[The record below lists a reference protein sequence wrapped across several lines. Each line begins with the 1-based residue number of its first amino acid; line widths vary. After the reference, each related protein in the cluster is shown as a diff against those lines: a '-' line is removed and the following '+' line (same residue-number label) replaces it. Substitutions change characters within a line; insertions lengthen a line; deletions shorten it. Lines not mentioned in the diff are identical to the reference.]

1 MMFGLKKKLANYS
14 NLAAVPGK
22 QDNLRLEPESG
33 VELIDGV
40 THAVSLPF
48 WLRVEPARA
57 LAKRKWVKIRY
68 SSSFFDEPVRPL
80 IRFVTSSGKVFV
92 QPMNG
97 AILGSAEWIGRVPDN
112 TISVSISPGRR
123 LGPFSFRIDDTP
135 WLSRRRLLRG
145 GFFSDPLW
153 VFWAIR
159 SRFVDSQQ
167 EAWQSVKYA
176 LGGTPFDQ
184 YAEWHARMARPLD
197 LGGLDRPRADWN
209 TTPRLRFFMPLT
221 GGRAKDFQATLQS
234 LRTQAYQ
241 RWSLHGIVSEDTDPR
256 LLASFRDQAGNDD
269 RLVDLSRSASAGDFD
284 ESDRVAVLHPGDLL
298 PEYALAVVA
307 ETLADRPDLA
317 VLYTDEDAIGP
328 AGQVRGPILKPD
340 WSPLFHEKVPYTGGL
355 NFVKFGSLA
364 AGVTTADLL
373 SDERTALRRLLA
385 RLDPKSIGHVRR
397 ILYRR
402 AKPRTAPPASPRIVT
417 RKAKEK
423 EPDWPEV
430 SIVIPTRDRARLLFT
445 CTQGLKNKTDYPSFN
460 VVVVDNGSTQPEAR
474 ALLDNLNKDSRFR
487 VLERPEPFNYS
498 KLCNVGARATQS
510 PMLVF
515 LNNDI
520 RMIEPGWLKTI
531 VRWAMKPQVG
541 VVGAKLLFPN
551 GKIQHAGIVLGMGG
565 ISGHIYRRTAAW
577 RAGYLQQIMT
587 TREMAAVTG
596 ACIAVDRSKFEA
608 VGGFDAS
615 NLPVDLNDI
624 DFCLRIA
631 ERGWT
636 NVWAAD
642 AVLIHVQSASRG
654 IERNPFDQ
662 YRQERAFF
670 VNRWAEA
677 IRDDPYFHPGFS
689 LSAHRPALA

>member
-1 MMFGLKKKLANYS
+1 MFGLKKKSAGNS
-14 NLAAVPGK
+14 NLAALPAK
-22 QDNLRLEPESG
+22 KENLRLEPEAG
-33 VELIDGV
+33 VELIDGI

-80 IRFVTSSGKVFV
+80 IRFVTNSGKIFV

-97 AILGSAEWIGRVPDN
+97 AILGCAEWIGRVPDN
-112 TISVSISPGRR
+112 TVSVSISPGRR
-123 LGPFSFRIDDTP
+123 LGPFSFRIDDSP
-135 WLSRRRLLRG
+135 WLSRRRLLGG

-176 LGGTPFDQ
+176 LGGTPFDR

-197 LGGLDRPRADWN
+197 LGGLDRPRTDWD

-221 GGRAKDFQATLQS
+221 GGRAKDFHATLQS

-241 RWSLHGIVSEDTDPR
+241 RWSLHGIVSDDTDPR
-256 LLASFRDQAGNDD
+256 LLANFREQAASDD

-284 ESDRVAVLHPGDLL
+284 ETDRVAVLHPGDLL
-298 PEYALAVVA
+298 PDYALAVIA

-328 AGQVRGPILKPD
+328 AGQVRAPILKPD
-340 WSPLFHEKVPYTGGL
+340 WSPVFHEKIPYTGGL
-355 NFVKFGSLA
+355 TFVKFGSLA
-364 AGVTTADLL
+364 AGVTTSDLL

-385 RLDPKSIGHVRR
+385 RLDPKSVGHVRR

-402 AKPRTAPPASPRIVT
+402 AKPKTPPPASPRIVT
-417 RKAKEK
+417 SNAKEK

-430 SIVIPTRDRARLLFT
+430 SIVIPTRDRAHLLFA

-460 VVVVDNGSTQPEAR
+460 VVIVDNGSTQPEAR
-474 ALLDNLNKDSRFR
+474 SLLDNLSKDSRFR
-487 VLERPEPFNYS
+487 VLERPAPFNYS
-498 KLCNVGARATQS
+498 KLCNLGARETRS

-520 RMIEPGWLKTI
+520 RMIEPGWLKAI
-531 VRWAMKPQVG
+531 VQWAMKPQIG

-596 ACIAVDRSKFEA
+596 ACIAVERSKFEA

-662 YRQERAFF
+662 YRQERAYF